1 MEGNVPLIKRYNARL
16 LENAMHRNN
25 PVHLVWYYEWAGS
38 LAILLGEWDKALEV
52 IEHALKVMEKT
63 PVGEVDEFILQGIQV
78 AVDWHKGNGESALK
92 RSKQLLDRAVKMQ
105 VVDYSIY
112 IGFFHFMDVIFLGL
126 EQAFEQ
132 NRSQAEKDKLMKY
145 ANLALKIMKIF
156 ARVFTTGRPV
166 IYRYKGWIEW
176 YSGKKE
182 KGYQFW
188 RTACEKAHS
197 LPMNYEEGMAYL
209 ALANHL
215 PAENSERAASFEK
228 AKAAFVRGGFDI
240 WVDIVQTAQGRPIGH
255 E

>member
-1 MEGNVPLIKRYNARL
+1 
-16 LENAMHRNN
+16 
-25 PVHLVWYYEWAGS
+25 
-38 LAILLGEWDKALEV
+38 
-52 IEHALKVMEKT
+52 
-63 PVGEVDEFILQGIQV
+63 V

-176 YSGKKE
+176 YSGKRE
-182 KGYQFW
+182 KGYQSW

-228 AKAAFVRGGFDI
+228 AKAAFVRGGFDN